1 MKKPFLLFLVAI
13 GFNCNLIAQATND
26 AGLWC
31 TFNLDKKISSNLKV
45 FLTEEYRLR
54 ENFTMNNLFYTDIGV
69 SYKPYDF
76 LKVSLAY
83 RNIQKFQVDNSI
95 SIRHRAMIDILFKK
109 KIGDFDCSYRQ
120 RVQAEVRDVNSSEI
134 GAIPEWYSRSKFQIK
149 YDLDKSIT
157 PYIATEFRYQ
167 ISNPRALESNN
178 IWSRNRYFVG
188 VDYKKNNQNTFGL
201 YYMIQQEYDVTA
213 PNNLYIIG
221 LEYSYYI
228 K

>member
-1 MKKPFLLFLVAI
+1 MKKYFFLFIIAI
-13 GFNCNLIAQATND
+13 GFNYNLIAQATND

-31 TFNLDKKISSNLKV
+31 TFNIDKKISSDFKV

-54 ENFTMNNLFYTDIGV
+54 DNLTMSNLFYTDIGV
-69 SYKPYDF
+69 SYKPFDF
-76 LKVSLAY
+76 FKVSLAY
-83 RNIQKFQVDNSI
+83 RNIQKFQIDNSI

-109 KIGDFDCSYRQ
+109 KIGDFNLSYRQ

-134 GAIPEWYSRSKFQIK
+134 GAIPEWYSRNKFQIK
-149 YDLDKSIT
+149 YDIDKPIT
-157 PYIATEFRYQ
+157 PYIAAEFRYQ

-188 VDYKKNNQNTFGL
+188 LDYKKNNQSVFGL
-201 YYMIQQEYDVTA
+201 YYMIQQEYDVSA

-221 LEYSYYI
+221 LEYSYSI